1 MHYAVFKVKALTLQK
16 NVITM
21 KDVTTMRHDT
31 NEPNLL
37 SSLFNQISSSQY
49 IIRPV

>member
-1 MHYAVFKVKALTLQK
+1 MHYAVFKVKALILQK
-16 NVITM
+16 NVI
-21 KDVTTMRHDT
+21 TMRHDT

-49 IIRPV
+49 NIIRPV